1 LGIVNSTHAWAGNSK
16 KIRIRVTSEA
26 NGAIAFSQP
35 TVFEIVL
42 VFVVTLGRIKPKAI
56 KMIRASL

>member
-1 LGIVNSTHAWAGNSK
+1 
-16 KIRIRVTSEA
+16 VTSEA